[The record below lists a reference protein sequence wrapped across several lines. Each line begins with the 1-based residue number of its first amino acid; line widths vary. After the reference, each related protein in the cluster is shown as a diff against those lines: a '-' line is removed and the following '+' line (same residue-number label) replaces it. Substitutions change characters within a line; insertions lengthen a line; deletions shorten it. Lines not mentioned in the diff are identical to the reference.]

1 MDGFPGV
8 EKLKA
13 AIEQEQKESK
23 RNSVNL
29 LSLVSHINSTPAWE
43 GALRFNLL
51 TEGYEVCG
59 PFPPLD
65 GSKERPRPLEDPRD
79 ILRATMYF
87 QANGFPKA
95 VKASVTDA
103 ISAVAQEHSYH
114 PVRDYLNRLKWDGVE
129 RVGNLFQKYYKAE
142 LPADQKEQDRQV
154 AYLKHVSI
162 GFMVG
167 AVARVMNPGCKHDH
181 VPVLVSN
188 DQGLLKSS
196 SILALCADPAWF
208 SDNLP
213 PDLADRDTKEFLRG
227 KWLIELSEIPHVR
240 REVERVK
247 AFVASSNDRYRA
259 AYGRFNQDHPRQ
271 CAFIGT
277 SNDLE
282 FADVTG
288 NRRFWPFRVKE
299 AIDVEGIIRDR
310 DQLWAEAA
318 DMYRRG
324 VKWWLPP
331 DIEKIAAERQ
341 AAFVEDDLWD
351 DLISDWLTNHPGPFT
366 MEDLFGKDTGI
377 TPYRDT
383 AATPRADEMRAGRCL
398 KRLGW
403 YKDRCTLNGTRA
415 VWWQRKSD
423 GDQSPF

>member
-1 MDGFPGV
+1 MTDGFPPIQELLAG
-8 EKLKA
+8 EKKD
-13 AIEQEQKESK
+13 SK
-23 RNSVNL
+23 GVNL
-29 LSLVSHINSTPAWE
+29 LSLVSHINSTPAWD

-51 TEGYEVCG
+51 TEGYEICG
-59 PFPPLD
+59 QFPPHGD
-65 GSKERPRPLEDPRD
+65 RPKEKLRPLEDPRD

-103 ISAVAQEHSYH
+103 ISAVAHEHGYH
-114 PVRDYLNRLKWDGVE
+114 PVRDYLNRLKWDGEE
-129 RVGNLFQKYYKAE
+129 RVGKLFEKYYKAE
-142 LPADQKEQDRQV
+142 MPTESVERERHAS
-154 AYLKHVSI
+154 YLTHIST

-167 AVARVMNPGCKHDH
+167 AVARVRVPGCKHDH

-188 DQGLLKSS
+188 NQGLLKSS

-240 REVERVK
+240 REVERMK
-247 AFVASSNDRYRA
+247 AFVASPNDRYRA

-271 CAFIGT
+271 CGFIGT

-288 NRRFWPFRVKE
+288 NRRFWPFRISE
-299 AIDVEGIIRDR
+299 AIDVEAIIRDR

-318 DMYRRG
+318 DMYSRG

-331 DIEKIAAERQ
+331 DVEKIAAEKQ
-341 AAFVEDDLWD
+341 EAFVEADLWD
-351 DLISDWLTNHPGPFT
+351 GLITTWLDQHPDPFT
-366 MEDLFGKDTGI
+366 MEDLFAKDTGI
-377 TPYRDT
+377 TPYRET
-383 AATPRADEMRAGRCL
+383 AATTRTDEMRAARCL
-398 KRLGW
+398 KKLGLH
-403 YKDRCTLNGTRA
+403 KDRYVLNGKRA
-415 VWWQRKSD
+415 VWWQRKK
-423 GDQSPF
+423 G